1 MFGLKGSEV
10 QTEKGI
16 WQPSQCSNSNG
27 LTRVDGN
34 FRDDENS
41 TSILLMIVHYEMAT
55 FQHKKAVPQ

>member
-34 FRDDENS
+34 FRDDQNS
-41 TSILLMIVHYEMAT
+41 GYQSTLNDSTL
-55 FQHKKAVPQ
+55 